1 MALTLSQATNLT
13 NDMFVKG
20 VAQTLIT
27 ESPILDKLPWV
38 DVNGSQMVWNEEA
51 SAGSPSTYW
60 YAVGDTWQEASF
72 STNQKTKALTTLG
85 GDADV
90 DEFLRQTFRNPND
103 LVAEV
108 IANKAKTVAYKF
120 NDAFINGDSSVTT
133 NQFDGLKKYIG
144 TGTQRMVAGATG
156 AALTLDMID
165 QLIDMVKPGKPDVIM
180 MSRRTRR
187 KMKALWRATGSS
199 FEQMDAFG
207 QRVLAYD
214 GVPILMDDNISEIE
228 GNETGI
234 TGSNL
239 SSVYAVQFGLNRG
252 IVGLTN
258 GGLIVEDIGNLET
271 KNAHRYRIKWYVA
284 TAVTRPVGVARLAG
298 VNGS

>member
-1 MALTLSQATNLT
+1 MALTLLQATNMT

-38 DVNGSQMVWNEEA
+38 DVNGSQLVWNEEA
-51 SAGSPSTYW
+51 SQGSPSTYW
-60 YAVGDTWQEASF
+60 YAVGDTWNEATLTTS
-72 STNQKTKALTTLG
+72 QKTKALTTLG

-108 IANKAKTVAYKF
+108 IANKAKAISYKF
-120 NDAFINGDSSVTT
+120 NDAFINGDSSTTT

-144 TGTQRMVAGATG
+144 TGTQRLVAGANG
-156 AALTLDMID
+156 ATLTLDLLD
-165 QLIDMVKPGKPDVIM
+165 QLIDAVKPGKPDVLL

-187 KMKALWRATGSS
+187 KMKALWRASGSS
-199 FEQMDAFG
+199 FEQMEAFG

-214 GVPILMDDNISEIE
+214 GVPILLEDNISEAE
-228 GNETGI
+228 GAESGI
-234 TGSNL
+234 SGS
-239 SSVYAVQFGLNRG
+239 SMTSVYAVQFGLNRG
-252 IVGLTN
+252 VIGLTN
-258 GGLIVEDIGNLET
+258 GGLMVEDIGNLET

-284 TAVTRPVGVARLAG
+284 MAVTRPLGVARLAG
-298 VNGS
+298 ITA

>member
-1 MALTLSQATNLT
+1 MALTLAQATNLT
-13 NDMFVKG
+13 NDLFVKG

-38 DVNGSQMVWNEEA
+38 EVNGTQMVWNEEA
-51 SAGSPSTYW
+51 SQGSPSTYW
-60 YAVGDTWQEASF
+60 YAPADSWNEATF
-72 STNQKTKALTTLG
+72 STSQKTKALTTLG

-108 IANKAKTVAYKF
+108 IGNKSKAIAYQF
-120 NDAFINGDSSVTT
+120 NNAFINGDVATVT

-144 TGTQRMVAGATG
+144 SGVQRQIAGASG
-156 AALTLDMID
+156 AALTLDMLD
-165 QLIDMVKPGKPDVIM
+165 QLIDLVKPGKPDVLM

-214 GVPILMDDNISEIE
+214 GIPILLDDNILETE
-228 GNETGI
+228 GTETGI

-239 SSVYAVQFGLNRG
+239 SSIYALQFGLNRG

-258 GGLIVEDIGNLET
+258 GGLSVEDIGNLET
-271 KNAHRYRIKWYVA
+271 KNAHRYRIKWYVSI
-284 TAVTRPVGVARLAG
+284 AVTRPQGVARLAG